1 MTLEVPTPAVQAAST
16 GKSIFIRSV
25 TDQRQFEDNPRNP
38 ATPSLGFGGASQAS
52 ADLKK
57 RAIARKRG
65 AYGKALGDILLDE
78 GQTVEGVMRDTIK
91 STLRGI
97 GYTVLDNRDQ
107 VKSDT
112 LMMDVMIDKFW
123 AWFTPGAFAITL
135 RSEIETT
142 LAINRASGGEPKHTT
157 IKASGKK
164 DAAASTTGA
173 WAAVYERGLAEY
185 REALAAQFK

>member
-1 MTLEVPTPAVQAAST
+1 M
-16 GKSIFIRSV
+16 
-25 TDQRQFEDNPRNP
+25 
-38 ATPSLGFGGASQAS
+38 
-52 ADLKK
+52 
-57 RAIARKRG
+57 
-65 AYGKALGDILLDE
+65 GDILLDE